1 MIATLLALL
10 VVFGSDQYYV
20 QSFFSY
26 SIAKNYRQNY
36 ANVKLEM
43 ALDMKI
49 IQVPVKI
56 KQDEYYQIVTNHVS
70 KSELLRWYAF

>member
-1 MIATLLALL
+1 MIATVLVLL
-10 VVFGSDQYYV
+10 VVFGLDQYYV

-26 SIAKNYRQNY
+26 PNAKNYKQNY
-36 ANVKLEM
+36 ANVNLEM

-49 IQVPVKI
+49 IQVPVKV
-56 KQDEYYQIVTNHVS
+56 KQDEYYQIVTNHVP